1 MYIITSK
8 LCTYNDSSTANTNV
22 VEVLSTYI
30 MYIVF
35 EMIGCFVDAIFSAL
49 NSSVNSHTIQKI
61 PAAFRASKKTR
72 AMSASV

>member
-1 MYIITSK
+1 MYIINSK

-49 NSSVNSHTIQKI
+49 NSSVNSHTTQKYRRHFAQAKR
-61 PAAFRASKKTR
+61 PG
-72 AMSASV
+72 